1 MAGGGRAPI
10 DAALV
15 AAVVVLL
22 IVVVVGVPW
31 WRRTRD
37 RFSLNQ
43 ARPREAELDGYPYRV
58 QGGHPG
64 AAEAADR
71 LAQINARTVRLL
83 RALRRKYARGAQ
95 KGQYPARAAA
105 TQRLLSLYNPD
116 NIAENS
122 PRDPS
127 GDTSYTVDKG
137 AVLALC
143 LRGKGPGTPLHPIN
157 LLTFVAL
164 HELTHI
170 AVTVHDHP
178 PEFWIAFK
186 WLLAEAA
193 EAGVYRPEDFR
204 SRPQTFCGTPVDYNP
219 LFDAGLPEFV

>member
-1 MAGGGRAPI
+1 MAGGGRALG
-10 DAALV
+10 DAVLV
-15 AAVVVLL
+15 AAVVILL
-22 IVVVVGVPW
+22 ILVVGVPW

-37 RFSLNQ
+37 RFTLGQ
-43 ARPREAELDGYPYRV
+43 ARPREAELDGYSYRV

-71 LAQINARTVRLL
+71 LAQINARTVSLL
-83 RALRRKYARGAQ
+83 RALRRKYVHGAERGR
-95 KGQYPARAAA
+95 YPARAEA
-105 TQRLLSLYNPD
+105 TRRLLALYNPD

-143 LRGKGPGTPLHPIN
+143 LRGKGPDTPLHPIN
-157 LLTFVAL
+157 LLMFVAL

-170 AVTVHDHP
+170 AVTVFDHP
-178 PEFWIAFK
+178 PEFWVAFK
-186 WLLAEAA
+186 WLLGEAA
-193 EAGVYRPEDFR
+193 DAGVYRPDDFR
-204 SRPQTFCGTPVDYNP
+204 SRPQTFCGTRVDYQP
-219 LFDAGLPEFV
+219 LFDEALPAFV